1 MTAAE
6 TAPRAGSDT
15 ARSSICLAILGSGGA
30 GSMTAAGLLLE
41 AAGRCGWYGLMTR
54 SVGPQIRGGE
64 AAAFVR
70 LATHPVECMDDRF
83 DAVIAIDWN
92 KAGRFAD
99 EIVLDADSL
108 VIGDPGLGAA
118 PEIMTASG
126 AGLVEVEMKA
136 LAKQIPGGRPNM
148 IALGIAAGLV
158 GIGEPELDRVM
169 VERLGAKG
177 EAAVEASRSAVA
189 AGREHARAMGRRLS
203 LATSERPGAARW
215 SLTGNE
221 ATGLGA
227 VRGGVRF
234 AAAYP
239 ITPATEILE
248 WLTPALRQVGGV
260 LVQAE
265 DELASVNMII
275 GASYGGT
282 PALTATSGP
291 GLALMVEALGLA
303 TAAEIPI
310 VVVNVMRAG
319 PSTGIPT
326 KSEQADL
333 NIAVYGC
340 HGDAPHVV
348 VAPLSV
354 ADCLFTTQWA
364 VHLAESMQTPAIV
377 LSDQFLGQT
386 QAVIEPPAPVSF
398 LTRRA
403 APAAGGAPGSY
414 RRYAQA
420 ADSVSPMAIPGMA
433 GGQYTADGLTHD
445 DKGTPSSRTGDHA
458 RQLDKRHDKI
468 ATHDYGNHWAEVEGD
483 GECVLLTWGSL
494 SGAAREAA
502 HRLARGGIATRT
514 VAVRL
519 IAPLRRDELLEA
531 LGDRKVL
538 VIEQSHS
545 GQFEGYLRAQAVLGG
560 AVRTLRRPGPL
571 PIRPGE
577 ICSAVQAWR
586 AG

>member
-1 MTAAE
+1 
-6 TAPRAGSDT
+6 
-15 ARSSICLAILGSGGA
+15 
-30 GSMTAAGLLLE
+30 
-41 AAGRCGWYGLMTR
+41 
-54 SVGPQIRGGE
+54 
-64 AAAFVR
+64 
-70 LATHPVECMDDRF
+70 
-83 DAVIAIDWN
+83 
-92 KAGRFAD
+92 
-99 EIVLDADSL
+99 
-108 VIGDPGLGAA
+108 
-118 PEIMTASG
+118 
-126 AGLVEVEMKA
+126 
-136 LAKQIPGGRPNM
+136 
-148 IALGIAAGLV
+148 
-158 GIGEPELDRVM
+158 
-169 VERLGAKG
+169 G

-189 AGREHARAMGRRLS
+189 VGREHARAMGRRLS
-203 LATSERPGAARW
+203 LAASDTPGAARW

-248 WLTPALRQVGGV
+248 WLAPALTQVGGV

-333 NIAVYGC
+333 NIAVHGC

-377 LSDQFLGQT
+377 LSDQVLGQT
-386 QAVIEPPAPVSF
+386 QAVIAPPATVSF

-403 APAAGGAPGSY
+403 APAASDVGSY
-414 RRYAQA
+414 RRYALTA
-420 ADSVSPMAIPGMA
+420 GNVSPMALPGMP
-433 GGQYTADGLTHD
+433 GNQYTADGLTHD
-445 DKGTPSSRTGDHA
+445 EKGTPSSRTGDHA
-458 RQLDKRHDKI
+458 AQLDKRYDKVE
-468 ATHDYGNHWAEVEGD
+468 AFDYGSHWADVQGD
-483 GECVLLTWGSL
+483 GEFVLLTWGSL

-502 HRLARGGIATRT
+502 HRLAQDGIAART

-519 IAPLRRDELLEA
+519 IAPLRREQLVEA
-531 LGDRKVL
+531 LGERKVL

-586 AG
+586 A